1 MKYIITESSLD
12 KVIFR
17 YLDKIFPTDNIR
29 TYVTIDFDYETGEEY
44 DDESYI
50 IFYEGPEDYNE
61 NNNELFS
68 WYGCDFFYE
77 DAPQRQNQTCPIMVV
92 NHPYDDDLSDTFGE
106 YSWQEPFKK
115 WIMNKFDLPVTTV
128 YWSRRRN

>member
-12 KVIFR
+12 KVIKK
-17 YLDKIFPTDNIR
+17 YLNDVFDSEDLNIINP
-29 TYVTIDFDYETGEEY
+29 YDFDDETGEEME
-44 DDESYI
+44 DENHI
-50 IFYEGPEDYNE
+50 IFYIGDDYDADDSVFE
-61 NNNELFS
+61 
-68 WYGCDFFYE
+68 WYDCEYFYE
-77 DAPQRQNQTCPIMVV
+77 DSPQRQNQTCPIIVL

-128 YWSRRRN
+128 DWSGRRK